1 MNLGVLSMVWYLQ
14 PWDRVKSLRGEDAGG
29 VHGEAKSTP
38 AFTSAVGEE
47 GQPLEE
53 TGSELPG
60 R

>member
-1 MNLGVLSMVWYLQ
+1 MVWYLQ
-14 PWDRVKSLRGEDAGG
+14 PWDRVKSLRGEGAGG

-38 AFTSAVGEE
+38 AFTSGVGEE